1 MSHRKF
7 LNDTVVCADG
17 FRMSVQGHE
26 GAYCEPRLNNQKK
39 YNLVEIGFPSKEEP
53 LIMPWVEDESRPT
66 DTIYGY
72 VPVDIVTNVIVKHGG
87 LVSGQVPAGVIA
99 VVPLAPEDTIQQVE
113 EGRELTDEELEN
125 VIGGAS
131 REAFLDWAAEFY
143 NLHRKE
149 QYDKQINEE
158 PARTRDD

>member
-26 GAYCEPRLNNQKK
+26 GAYCEPRLNSQKK
-39 YNLVEIGFPSKEEP
+39 YNLVEIGFPSAEEP
-53 LIMPWVEDESRPT
+53 LIMPWVEDETNPT

-87 LVSGQVPAGVIA
+87 MVEGEVPPGVIA
-99 VVPLAPEDTIQQVE
+99 IPKP
-113 EGRELTDEELEN
+113 TD
-125 VIGGAS
+125 V
-131 REAFLDWAAEFY
+131 
-143 NLHRKE
+143 
-149 QYDKQINEE
+149 
-158 PARTRDD
+158 